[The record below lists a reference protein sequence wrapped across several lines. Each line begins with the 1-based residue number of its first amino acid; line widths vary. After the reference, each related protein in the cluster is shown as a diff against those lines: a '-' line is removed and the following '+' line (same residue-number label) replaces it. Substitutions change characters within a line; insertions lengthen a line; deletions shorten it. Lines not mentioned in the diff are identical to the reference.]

1 MGHDLSNYL
10 DFGLGIG
17 TLSIRPISLSPPN
30 MLTQSDSRRWTL
42 MTRNFRVAA
51 LVVSRSKFT
60 LSFIIWRW
68 LKNVSKLSKFIFV
81 IFAAGQLIIGSIAV
95 ITGPAMTSVSFLVFI
110 IQRLWSLLIKADW
123 NVSTTACLWTAAG

>member
-95 ITGPAMTSVSFLVFI
+95 ITGPAMTSVSLLVVI
-110 IQRLWSLLIKADW
+110 
-123 NVSTTACLWTAAG
+123 N